1 MCVIVNTYRSCDSL
15 YYRFSPS
22 TMCISG
28 VKVRSLQ
35 LERGRWLYPL
45 SQRAGPW
52 FNFLRHGLV
61 IWLRLAMN
69 LPSLYLSLPSADMP
83 CVPPLLLYPLFS
95 STESSLFLDCGSHWA
110 VLLRQL
116 GRCLSHVQCQG
127 SQMPLP
133 RAVLGVTDAFPMGIV
148 GVTDASSMGSV
159 GGHIVT
165 IRSLA
170 YSPSHSPLHLSQ
182 HHKNSLCKTG
192 ISWGRLLMCLLLSK
206 SVIVFEVICFKIE
219 FFIVSPQMDS
229 HLYMKSRFL

>member
-1 MCVIVNTYRSCDSL
+1 MCTTTAPLPTVFEHRVIALSRLWVSLSC
-15 YYRFSPS
+15 
-22 TMCISG
+22 
-28 VKVRSLQ
+28 
-35 LERGRWLYPL
+35 
-45 SQRAGPW
+45 
-52 FNFLRHGLV
+52 
-61 IWLRLAMN
+61 
-69 LPSLYLSLPSADMP
+69 SAQ
-83 CVPPLLLYPLFS
+83 
-95 STESSLFLDCGSHWA
+95 TA
-110 VLLRQL
+110 RQI
-116 GRCLSHVQCQG
+116 LSHVQCQG